1 MATLSRTL
9 GYSREH
15 ITRSF
20 LDTYLMTPKQYF
32 NQLRMDTALHQLL
45 QGKKVAEV
53 AENLHFSSPYAFS
66 NAYKLHFGKS
76 PTKHS
81 RLPDVKRSALK

>member
-1 MATLSRTL
+1 M
-9 GYSREH
+9 
-15 ITRSF
+15 
-20 LDTYLMTPKQYF
+20 K
-32 NQLRMDTALHQLL
+32 
-45 QGKKVAEV
+45 